1 MSSTLAVACSG
12 YSGSSARFD
21 AHPWRIIVY
30 SMQEVAPPHRRFRA
44 LSFPSGLAHTGV
56 ALRCCA
62 LGLTRAHLRRGL
74 SRAHL
79 AGGTH
84 DVQIV
89 RNAAA
94 PAVRDHRTM
103 GRAGAAAAVHLLGRR
118 AAVRKARR
126 RSAGRPNDT
135 GVDRRVPNAACS
147 AATSAPE
154 LGLPLPHLSRDWA
167 HPCHIRIRTGPTPS
181 RLRRICLRR
190 GRAAAAAG
198 LDVVAITRPVRCK
211 RS

>member
-1 MSSTLAVACSG
+1 MSSTLAVACLG
-12 YSGSSARFD
+12 YSSSSARFG
-21 AHPWRIIVY
+21 AHPWRITVY
-30 SMQEVAPPHRRFRA
+30 ARGRTAAPPHRRAR
-44 LSFPSGLAHTGV
+44 SFSVRRTPV
-56 ALRCCA
+56 WRCKA
-62 LGLTRAHLRRGL
+62 APGDSLGP
-74 SRAHL
+74 HL
-79 AGGTH
+79 AGGAH

-94 PAVRDHRTM
+94 PAARDHRTM

-135 GVDRRVPNAACS
+135 GVDRRVPNAACA

-154 LGLPLPHLSRDWA
+154 LGPPLPHLSRDWA
-167 HPCHIRIRTGPTPS
+167 HPCHIRTRTGLTPS

-198 LDVVAITRPVRCK
+198 SDVVAITRPVRCK